1 METIEISIEP
11 RDASDKR
18 AAGRLRRNGNL
29 PGVFYGPK
37 ADAVPLQVNKRELL
51 SSISDLGGSH
61 LIRMKSTSS
70 ALQDKVALIK
80 EIQVHPVTGE
90 ILHMDFY
97 EVDLEQK
104 LTVKVPLHFVG
115 KSEGVVKGGILQP
128 VVREVEVECL
138 PSDMPPSLDVDVTSL
153 DIGHTLHVSTL
164 PMPEGVVAIYD
175 TDFTLVTV
183 VAPTVEEPKAEEVA
197 AVAAEGAEAPATE
210 AEEKPEGKPEGKP
223 SS

>member
-1 METIEISIEP
+1 LETIEIPIEL

-18 AAGRLRRNGNL
+18 AVGRLRRNGNL

-37 ADAVPLQVNKRELL
+37 VDAVPLQVNKRELL
-51 SSISDLGGSH
+51 KSISNLGESH

-104 LTVKVPLHFVG
+104 LTVKVPLRFVG

-138 PSDMPPSLDVDVTSL
+138 PSDIPPSLDVDVAPL
-153 DIGHTLHVSTL
+153 DIGGTLHVSTL

-183 VAPTVEEPKAEEVA
+183 VAPTVEEEPKAEEVA
-197 AVAAEGAEAPATE
+197 AVTPEGAEAPAAA
-210 AEEKPEGKPEGKP
+210 AEEKPEGKT

>member
-1 METIEISIEP
+1 LETIEIPIEI
-11 RDASDKR
+11 RDASNKR
-18 AAGRLRRNGNL
+18 AARRLRRTGNL

-37 ADAVPLQVNKRELL
+37 SDPVSLQVNKRELL
-51 SSISDLGGSH
+51 KSISNLGESH

-70 ALQDKVALIK
+70 VLQDKVALIK

-104 LTVKVPLHFVG
+104 LTVKVPLHFIG
-115 KSEGVVKGGILQP
+115 KAEGVVKGGVLQP
-128 VVREVEVECL
+128 VVREIEVECL
-138 PSDMPPSLDVDVTSL
+138 PSDIPPSLDVDITPL
-153 DIGHTLHVSTL
+153 DIGDTLHVSTL
-164 PMPEGVVAIYD
+164 PVPEGVVAIYD
-175 TDFTLVTV
+175 TDFTLATV

-197 AVAAEGAEAPATE
+197 AVAPEGAEAPPA
-210 AEEKPEGKPEGKP
+210 AADEKPERDK

>member
-1 METIEISIEP
+1 LETIEIPIEL

-18 AAGRLRRNGNL
+18 AARRLRRTGNL

-37 ADAVPLQVNKRELL
+37 SDPVPLQVNKRELL
-51 SSISDLGGSH
+51 NSISDLGGSH

-70 ALQDKVALIK
+70 VLQDKVALIK
-80 EIQVHPVTGE
+80 EVQVHPVTGE

-104 LTVKVPLHFVG
+104 LTVKIPLHFVG
-115 KSEGVVKGGILQP
+115 KAEGVVRGGILQP
-128 VVREVEVECL
+128 VVREIEVECL
-138 PSDMPPSLDVDVTSL
+138 PLDIPPSLDVDVTPL
-153 DIGHTLHVSTL
+153 DIGDTFHVSTL
-164 PMPEGVVAIYD
+164 PIPEGVVAIYD

-197 AVAAEGAEAPATE
+197 AVAPEGAEAPPAA
-210 AEEKPEGKPEGKP
+210 AEEKPERET